1 MQLNQVSVRS
11 VPSSE
16 LFVKAP
22 QTALGSSKEAPS
34 PTGAA
39 RPSSDC
45 QLHTCE
51 SCGTTNWLQAL
62 GSCTTALT
70 RPRGSS
76 RCFCCPPSTTQSPLG
91 LTEGCHWHQ
100 YGWVTGRELYTCQMA
115 LLPPSRQQSQLT
127 STSTNTPAVQTVLRV
142 LAFSCFY
149 YGKHGS
155 LW

>member
-1 MQLNQVSVRS
+1 MQLKQVSVRS

-16 LFVKAP
+16 LFVKPP
-22 QTALGSSKEAPS
+22 QTALGSSKEPQS
-34 PTGAA
+34 PAGAA

-45 QLHTCE
+45 PLRACE
-51 SCGTTNWLQAL
+51 SCGTTNGLQAL
-62 GSCTTALT
+62 GNCTAA

-76 RCFCCPPSTTQSPLG
+76 RCFCCLPSTTQRRLG
-91 LTEGCHWHQ
+91 LTEACHWHQ
-100 YGWVTGRELYTCQMA
+100 NSWVTGGELYTCQMA
-115 LLPPSRQQSQLT
+115 PLPPSRQQPQLT
-127 STSTNTPAVQTVLRV
+127 STSTNTPAVQTVLCA